1 MSHIWARRL
10 TYVLG
15 LLLLSMVGLFAWV
28 QSG

>member
-15 LLLLSMVGLFAWV
+15 LLLLSAVALFAWV
-28 QSG
+28 QGG